1 MYTDCRDYQ
10 GKRKQR
16 WDKTPEHPG
25 QRSARK
31 VRFWE
36 GVVAGGRKDA
46 WALGQPGWEVE
57 SSQTQISLGLYL
69 LKYVNRHLFRL

>member
-57 SSQTQISLGLYL
+57 AVTSTISGQ
-69 LKYVNRHLFRL
+69 